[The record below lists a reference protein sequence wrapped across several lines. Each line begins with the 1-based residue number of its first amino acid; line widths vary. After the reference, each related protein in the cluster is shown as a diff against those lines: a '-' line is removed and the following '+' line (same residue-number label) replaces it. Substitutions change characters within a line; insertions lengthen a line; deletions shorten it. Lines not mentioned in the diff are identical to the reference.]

1 MKNNTTHH
9 TTLNIR
15 YMWARTGIEFMK
27 LCCCQG
33 TLNPDFHQKP
43 VTSEPKKTARR
54 VGRCTKNSRKY
65 WTPNNL
71 GMDSKATT

>member
-27 LCCCQG
+27 HCSCQG
-33 TLNPDFHQKP
+33 THNPDFHHNP
-43 VTSEPKKTARR
+43 ATSEPKNKM
-54 VGRCTKNSRKY
+54 GGWCMKNSRKY
-65 WTPNNL
+65 WTLNNL
-71 GMDSKATT
+71 GMDCKATT